1 MTEKQRVVTMT
12 VIQYDTVGP
21 WKKKKGWHLLMAF

>member
-21 WKKKKGWHLLMAF
+21 WKKKKKKKVGIY

>member
-21 WKKKKGWHLLMAF
+21 WKKKKAGIY

>member
-21 WKKKKGWHLLMAF
+21 WKKKKKKVGIY

>member
-12 VIQYDTVGP
+12 AVIQYDTVGP
-21 WKKKKGWHLLMAF
+21 WKKKNAGIY

>member
-21 WKKKKGWHLLMAF
+21 WKKKKKAGVY